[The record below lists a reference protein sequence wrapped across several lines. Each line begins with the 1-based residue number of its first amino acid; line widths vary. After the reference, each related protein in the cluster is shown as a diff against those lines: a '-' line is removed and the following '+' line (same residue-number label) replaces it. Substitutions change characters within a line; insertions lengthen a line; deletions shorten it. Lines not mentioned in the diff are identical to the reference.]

1 MGVIM
6 ANTTVG
12 RLAKTAI
19 NTAKFKS
26 VADIK
31 ERLPRFF
38 SCFFKTNLSRFA
50 SPKTQTVFSRAASR
64 PSWTYSRHPHYFL
77 VPFFFG
83 ARTPRITPTIPL
95 LLLQSAASTSPPLLA
110 RHWYADSAD
119 NDIHC
124 LRYSL
129 LWCGEGTAVGHLCAH
144 ADFGEGTVRFKPVA
158 ISPLQ
163 SPPNTGRTLVTK
175 GQNTCNRCLILNI

>member
-1 MGVIM
+1 MFFLNKSISVCFPQDI
-6 ANTTVG
+6 N
-12 RLAKTAI
+12 RL
-19 NTAKFKS
+19 
-26 VADIK
+26 
-31 ERLPRFF
+31 
-38 SCFFKTNLSRFA
+38 
-50 SPKTQTVFSRAASR
+50 FSRSLSPELDLFTSPALLLS
-64 PSWTYSRHPHYFL
+64 TL
-77 VPFFFG
+77 FFFG

-95 LLLQSAASTSPPLLA
+95 LLQLQSAASTSPPLLA